1 MKKKFTD
8 EQFDIADK
16 LIKSAYIKETA
27 EDSMMRGIFR
37 RRKVSDPKAEKEIE
51 DEVKFISSTLANMPC
66 EEKFDILDCVSKLG
80 QYYSRLGMLES
91 FEKGPLNHYTYLS
104 RCSIAVYEIY
114 YDKMLD
120 GLLEK
125 LKGKYEY
132 SERQAELSDIKAIFS
147 KMDKRDKSCVIG
159 RLRCRIEKSNKIT
172 KKPETFEQFQQAN
185 ENLAI
190 CRTLKSITS
199 KEQESSLEM

>member
-51 DEVKFISSTLANMPC
+51 KEVEFISSTLRNLSC
-66 EEKFDILDCVSKLG
+66 EEKFDILDCVSRLG
-80 QYYSRLGMLES
+80 QYYSRLGAFDT
-91 FEKGPLNHYTYLS
+91 FEKGPFNHNTYLS
-104 RCSIAVYEIY
+104 RCSVAVYEIY
-114 YDKMLD
+114 YDNILD
-120 GLLEK
+120 SLLER

-147 KMDKRDKSCVIG
+147 KMDKRDKEHVLG

-172 KKPETFEQFQQAN
+172 KNPETFEQFQQAN

-190 CRTLKSITS
+190 CRTLKNITS